1 MPVHLLLMGALV
13 SLSRCLT
20 IPIDSS
26 AWPSRL
32 PNGTDIHN
40 PQVASNPSLISAPA
54 NITAP
59 LLEVWPA
66 VPFTFNTGRDLNLTI
81 THLGSTTSPTSRVR
95 ILDNINAI
103 HRDMAHE
110 GDHYATISKAYSRT
124 YDIVTVF
131 YGSRPDADL
140 KRYQAIQII
149 SLVYFLML
157 DYEPREILVSEITLK
172 DESLGTFALRFQD
185 ASP

>member
-1 MPVHLLLMGALV
+1 
-13 SLSRCLT
+13 
-20 IPIDSS
+20 
-26 AWPSRL
+26 
-32 PNGTDIHN
+32 
-40 PQVASNPSLISAPA
+40 
-54 NITAP
+54 
-59 LLEVWPA
+59 
-66 VPFTFNTGRDLNLTI
+66 
-81 THLGSTTSPTSRVR
+81 
-95 ILDNINAI
+95 
-103 HRDMAHE
+103 MAHE